1 MNPAQSFLL
10 ELKTVAIRQ
19 LPFEDAWKMFGV
31 GVHPNIDE
39 LFLTKLAPFLSQGAQ
54 NFWSRK
60 LYYFKARGGGREGG
74 GDYFTFSRAGMCAQP
89 LRVPRLLCPKRRL

>member
-31 GVHPNIDE
+31 GIHPNIDE
-39 LFLTKLAPFLSQGAQ
+39 LFRNKLAPFLSQGAQ

-60 LYYFKARGGGREGG
+60 LYYFKV
-74 GDYFTFSRAGMCAQP
+74 RAPPPYCPPCLPGPIWGMTGP
-89 LRVPRLLCPKRRL
+89 PF